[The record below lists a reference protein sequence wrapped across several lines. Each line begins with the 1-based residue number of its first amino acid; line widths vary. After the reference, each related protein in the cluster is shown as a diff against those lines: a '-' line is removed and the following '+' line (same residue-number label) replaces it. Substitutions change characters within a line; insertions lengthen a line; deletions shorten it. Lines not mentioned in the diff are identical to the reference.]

1 MEEAA
6 ILDMLWTLLPPDT
19 PLPPA
24 ITFATRNEFVFLAQ
38 TALAP
43 PAFDRVRQLLDKFEL
58 DGSAIIRHPEPCY
71 VDLLKSTEA
80 EAIADS
86 HLCEGAGALWSALR
100 ETVRSLEFQQDQRS
114 IAGGKCIHV
123 RLFKKKPSGGHQS
136 GIGRDRGCSEEMP
149 SLHQQ
154 ALSSSMAGGSLPW
167 KLGQR
172 CVLIAY
178 TVAQYYA
185 ARPKDIALLLEHG
198 FLPPELPTT
207 LPLPE
212 EAIGHSEPE

>member
-43 PAFDRVRQLLDKFEL
+43 PAFDRVRQLLEKFEL

-123 RLFKKKPSGGHQS
+123 RLFKKKPSGGHQRQRGHAPVS
-136 GIGRDRGCSEEMP
+136 RLLNAAILSTHTTHRWTTITVGLENGTQPHIDRGNSANTP
-149 SLHQQ
+149 
-154 ALSSSMAGGSLPW
+154 AYW
-167 KLGQR
+167 LG
-172 CVLIAY
+172 
-178 TVAQYYA
+178 
-185 ARPKDIALLLEHG
+185 
-198 FLPPELPTT
+198 
-207 LPLPE
+207 
-212 EAIGHSEPE
+212 